1 MFKGFVWSVLIL
13 LSVFALAWLCQLL
26 RFVIKRVI
34 LSIQIRRVGYR
45 VRPLRPLW
53 WLIDFR
59 NHCELLLET
68 PDMPTKVLAVK
79 LIPSVMPGS
88 EYSVGEGGAW
98 DRKVNF
104 VVPMGYGAHMLN
116 FGYRKCR
123 PRRVDFDQYP
133 SAIPVYLFHPH
144 PYAITRGHR
153 GEAKGN
159 PYRGGDTVSMP
170 LWIENTL
177 FLDMHSLR
185 NLATM
190 MPKGREMI
198 LKQKK

>member
-45 VRPLRPLW
+45 VRSLRPLW

-79 LIPSVMPGS
+79 LIPSVIAAVNGKLS
-88 EYSVGEGGAW
+88 GDDAGLIETLENIFGEDNVEACKDAVKNSGA
-98 DRKVNF
+98 
-104 VVPMGYGAHMLN
+104 
-116 FGYRKCR
+116 
-123 PRRVDFDQYP
+123 
-133 SAIPVYLFHPH
+133 
-144 PYAITRGHR
+144 
-153 GEAKGN
+153 E
-159 PYRGGDTVSMP
+159 
-170 LWIENTL
+170 
-177 FLDMHSLR
+177 
-185 NLATM
+185 LA
-190 MPKGREMI
+190 
-198 LKQKK
+198 